1 MKVGQ
6 LIELLKQFPIGI
18 EIGNEFDILYET
30 EDERITKIYFVD
42 ILTDELLKKNAE
54 LKLELEK
61 REMKNKFDHERL

>member
-6 LIELLKQFPIGI
+6 LIEILKQFPIGI

-30 EDERITKIYFVD
+30 EDERVTKIYFVD
-42 ILTDELLKKNAE
+42 IFTNKLLKENEK